1 MDKKN
6 KIIIIS
12 VSVLVAII
20 IIGLIIYFVT
30 RGASEEANENKL
42 AKMYDRMMQNE
53 TYAVSFTLDENNYY
67 TVSRKGN
74 MANVDTYSNGAH
86 TTHIIRDGNTILLMY
101 STNKYYTYQNNE
113 LELTELPNQL
123 NEIIQSQEPE
133 RGREE
138 INGENYRYEEYKGVS
153 YFWMNSS
160 DDISEENTNTRFYF
174 DGDDLVYIK
183 TIMGEESE
191 ILQVNTSYQV
201 EDSIFEI
208 PADFQEG

>member
-153 YFWMNSS
+153 YFLMNSS